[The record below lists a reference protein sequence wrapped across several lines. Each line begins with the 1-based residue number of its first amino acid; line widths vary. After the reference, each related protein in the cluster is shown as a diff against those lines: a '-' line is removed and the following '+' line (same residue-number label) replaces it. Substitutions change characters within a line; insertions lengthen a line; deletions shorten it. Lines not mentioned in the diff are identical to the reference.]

1 MNNPVDE
8 YVEAAVHRLLAEEPE
23 LAEQGI
29 SVVRREQ
36 TIVLQGEVEGP
47 RRRDEILRLVA
58 EHFPGVKID
67 SDIGLI
73 RTQPPSEAEELQ

>member
-1 MNNPVDE
+1 MNPIDE
-8 YVEAAVHRLLAEEPE
+8 YTQAAVHRLLTETPE

-29 SVVRREQ
+29 SVVRREH
-36 TIVLQGEVEGP
+36 TLVLQGEVEGP

-58 EHFPGVKID
+58 EHFPDIKIQ

-73 RTQPPSEAEELQ
+73 RTQPPSEAEELA